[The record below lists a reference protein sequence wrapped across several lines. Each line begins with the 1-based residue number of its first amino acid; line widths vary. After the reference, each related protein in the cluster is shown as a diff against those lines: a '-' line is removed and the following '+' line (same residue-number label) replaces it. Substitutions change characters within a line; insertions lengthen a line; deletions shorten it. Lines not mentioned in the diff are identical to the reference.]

1 MQISLLLMEEIAKL
15 FAIMLM
21 GYAVVKAGLM
31 KSSESKSISVV
42 MVYLVIPCVI
52 IDAFQVDYTADVK
65 KGLLLA
71 CVAAVLVHV
80 LFLILTTILKQALQ
94 LDTIERAT
102 VIYSNA
108 GILVIPLVQ
117 DLLGQEY
124 VIYSSAYIAVQL
136 ILIWTHCKNMLCEE
150 DRLEWKKVFLNVNII
165 SIIVGV
171 ILFVCK
177 IQLPSGMQDVLDM
190 MNNMI
195 GPIGMLLAGMVIAD
209 VPLKTVFTKKRNYVS
224 TVLRLVI
231 YPIFILIL
239 MKMINTFAG
248 VNDSKQILLTVYIA
262 SITPACAT
270 VTSMAQLYDKD
281 AAYASSLYV
290 LTTLLSNTQRPAN
303 PHLIFCKE
311 NGYGF
316 AGLYVLL
323 LVGRFCS
330 LGIVMYKFHIL
341 CCNIQVL
348 THFFNSRTWVT
359 HFEAQENTFMRFY
372 RIFVD
377 HFIGKRVTTVNSKTL
392 Q

>member
-52 IDAFQVDYTADVK
+52 LNAFQVEYTPDVQ

-71 CVAAVLVHV
+71 CVAAVLVHI
-80 LFLILTTILKQALQ
+80 LFLMLTVILKNILH
-94 LDTIERAT
+94 LDVIERAT

-117 DLLGQEY
+117 ELLGQEY

-150 DRLEWKKVFLNVNII
+150 DI
-165 SIIVGV
+165 SIIVGAV
-171 ILFVCK
+171 LFICRV
-177 IQLPSGMQDVLDM
+177 QLPSGVQDVMNM

-195 GPIGMLLAGMVIAD
+195 GPIGMLLAGMVIAE
-209 VPLKTVFTKKRNYVS
+209 VPLRTVFTKKRNYVS
-224 TVLRLVI
+224 TVLRLIV
-231 YPIFILIL
+231 YPIFVLIL
-239 MKMINTFAG
+239 MKVINTFAG
-248 VNDSKQILLTVYIA
+248 INDSKQILLTVYLA
-262 SITPACAT
+262 SVTPACAT

-290 LTTLLSNTQRPAN
+290 LTTLLSIATMPVMV
-303 PHLIFCKE
+303 
-311 NGYGF
+311 
-316 AGLYVLL
+316 GLYE
-323 LVGRFCS
+323 
-330 LGIVMYKFHIL
+330 M
-341 CCNIQVL
+341 
-348 THFFNSRTWVT
+348 
-359 HFEAQENTFMRFY
+359 
-372 RIFVD
+372 FV
-377 HFIGKRVTTVNSKTL
+377 
-392 Q
+392 

>member
-1 MQISLLLMEEIAKL
+1 MQISLLLMEEIVKL

-21 GYAVVKAGLM
+21 GYVVVKAGLM

-52 IDAFQVDYTADVK
+52 IDAFQVDYTPDVQ

-80 LFLILTTILKQALQ
+80 LFLILTAILKQVLQ
-94 LDTIERAT
+94 LDAIERAT

-136 ILIWTHCKNMLCEE
+136 VLIWTHCKNMLCEE
-150 DRLEWKKVFLNVNII
+150 DRLEWKKVFQNVNII

-171 ILFVCK
+171 ILFISK
-177 IQLPSGMQDVLDM
+177 IRLPSGVQDVMDM

-224 TVLRLVI
+224 TVLRLIV
-231 YPIFILIL
+231 YPIFVLIL
-239 MKMINTFAG
+239 MKLIYTFTG
-248 VNDSKQILLTVYIA
+248 LNDSKQILLTVYIA

-290 LTTLLSNTQRPAN
+290 LTTLLSIVTMP
-303 PHLIFCKE
+303 
-311 NGYGF
+311 
-316 AGLYVLL
+316 VM
-323 LVGRFCS
+323 VG
-330 LGIVMYKFHIL
+330 MY
-341 CCNIQVL
+341 
-348 THFFNSRTWVT
+348 
-359 HFEAQENTFMRFY
+359 EM
-372 RIFVD
+372 FV
-377 HFIGKRVTTVNSKTL
+377 
-392 Q
+392 

>member
-80 LFLILTTILKQALQ
+80 LFLILTTILKQVLQ

-136 ILIWTHCKNMLCEE
+136 ILIWTHCKNMICEE

-165 SIIVGV
+165 SIIVGA
-171 ILFVCK
+171 ILFICK
-177 IQLPSGMQDVLDM
+177 IQLPSGVQDVLDM

-239 MKMINTFAG
+239 MKVIYTLAG
-248 VNDSKQILLTVYIA
+248 LNDSKQILLTVYIA

-290 LTTLLSNTQRPAN
+290 LTTLLSIVTMP
-303 PHLIFCKE
+303 
-311 NGYGF
+311 
-316 AGLYVLL
+316 VM
-323 LVGRFCS
+323 VG
-330 LGIVMYKFHIL
+330 MY
-341 CCNIQVL
+341 
-348 THFFNSRTWVT
+348 
-359 HFEAQENTFMRFY
+359 EM
-372 RIFVD
+372 FV
-377 HFIGKRVTTVNSKTL
+377 
-392 Q
+392 